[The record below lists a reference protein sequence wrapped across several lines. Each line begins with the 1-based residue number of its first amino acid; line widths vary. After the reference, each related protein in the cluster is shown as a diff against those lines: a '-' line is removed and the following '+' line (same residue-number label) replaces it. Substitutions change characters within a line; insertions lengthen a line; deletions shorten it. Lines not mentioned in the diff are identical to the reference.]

1 MQLEVTVSVGD
12 RELLAVANTR
22 HGTDAW
28 RPLPPPAHL
37 VSHGVVERLRTPTDA
52 AAFLAAL
59 GVTVPAGKLATPHLV
74 RMRDVRE
81 CARAL
86 GEGDVRGYRRRLD
99 KLLAGQDYAM
109 TSAGALVTRRADWD
123 GFIDV
128 LGVTLI
134 TLWPRRTRLK
144 ICHNRA
150 CGWVY
155 IDRTRNNSQVWCAE
169 QICADRERMRRM
181 RRRHR

>member
-1 MQLEVTVSVGD
+1 MQVEVTVSAGD

-37 VSHGVVERLRTPTDA
+37 ISHGSVERLRTPADA
-52 AAFLAAL
+52 AAFLSAL
-59 GVTVPAGKLATPHLV
+59 GVSIPTGKLATAHLIQL
-74 RMRDVRE
+74 RDVRE

-99 KLLAGQDYAM
+99 KLLDDEDFAM
-109 TSAGALVTRRADWD
+109 TSAGALVPRRADWD
-123 GFIDV
+123 GFIAV
-128 LGVTLI
+128 LGVALV
-134 TLWPRRTRLK
+134 TLWPRRIRLK

-150 CGWVY
+150 CGWIF
-155 IDRTRNNSQVWCAE
+155 IDRTRNNSQVWCSE
-169 QICADRERMRRM
+169 QLCADRERMRRM
-181 RRRHR
+181 RRCRP

>member
-1 MQLEVTVSVGD
+1 VQVGLSLGVGD

-28 RPLPPPAHL
+28 RPLAPAPDL
-37 VSHGVVERLRTPTDA
+37 IARGSVERLRTPADA
-52 AAFLAAL
+52 QAFLAAL
-59 GVTVPAGKLATPHLV
+59 GVNVPGRPSPEQLL
-74 RMRDVRE
+74 RLRDVRE

-99 KLLAGQDYAM
+99 KLVGGLDLALTG
-109 TSAGALVTRRADWD
+109 AGALNTRRTDWD
-123 GFIDV
+123 GFTDLLAV
-128 LGVTLI
+128 ALV

-144 ICHNRA
+144 ICHNSA
-150 CGWVY
+150 CAWLFL
-155 IDRTRNNSQVWCAE
+155 DATRNNSQVWCTE
-169 QICADRERMRRM
+169 QLCADRERMRRM